1 MANPTPLRALSPEEA
16 KAKRDEIVTKAR
28 AEGREQGRK
37 EWAPYAQE
45 AANAAVSAALEPI
58 KAQQADVLKHAKA
71 AAWARGGIIGLLVG
85 TAFGATVV
93 NIFLGAAFDQA
104 TRMSRET
111 TITGAL
117 IQQQNAPDR
126 CLPGEQLPDGRVCPQ
141 R

>member
-1 MANPTPLRALSPEEA
+1 MAVEPLKTALTPEQAR
-16 KAKRDEIVTKAR
+16 AKRDAQLNAAR

-37 EWAPYAQE
+37 EWAPYVAE
-45 AANAAVSAALEPI
+45 ASQGAVTAALEPM
-58 KAQQADVLKHAKA
+58 KAQQADVLKHARQ

-117 IQQQNAPDR
+117 IKQQNAPDR